1 MIPSGINSPPA
12 EVLIIHYEE
21 NNYTQCSET
30 RTYLV
35 IRLKVMSPVMMHHGH
50 LKSSSLSE
58 VLSVGIRRNKDSSS
72 GINSPPAEV
81 LIIHYE
87 ENNYT
92 QCL

>member
-1 MIPSGINSPPA
+1 MLNCFRP
-12 EVLIIHYEE
+12 
-21 NNYTQCSET
+21 ET

-35 IRLKVMSPVMMHHGH
+35 IRLTVMSPVMMHHGH

-58 VLSVGIRRNKDSSS
+58 VLSVEIRRNKDSFKYY
-72 GINSPPAEV
+72 IT
-81 LIIHYE
+81 IHYE